1 MDPNWYGCQT
11 CAKKEECDLVPKK
24 TEGKKTLLWP
34 MTYCPERVDESR
46 RLREG
51 GDSGDS
57 AKPE

>member
-1 MDPNWYGCQT
+1 MSSSWYGCQT
-11 CAKKEECDLVPKK
+11 CVKREECDLEPRQ

-46 RLREG
+46 RLRTS

-57 AKPE
+57 AGSE